1 MFLWV
6 MLMSPIVTGVAC
18 GLIGHPKIREIVHGI
33 GSVITFVL
41 VIGVVYEIAQKSV
54 VMAANQFFYAD
65 SLSALVLAIIGIVS
79 FTASLHSIGYMRQEV
94 ADGHLNDV
102 QLRNYYLWL
111 HLFIATMLFVPIVN
125 NLGMMWV
132 GIEATTVVSA
142 FLVAIYRKAESLEAA
157 WKYLILC
164 SVGIAFAL
172 LGLVVLYSSSVQV
185 YGAAEDRLNWTF
197 LIHAAQPLPA
207 HLLLL
212 SFVLLLVGYGTKVG
226 LAPMHF
232 WLPDAHSQAPSP
244 ASAMLSGALL
254 NTAFLAILRMFAIVM
269 RMEGVAFV
277 SHLVLLFGLLSLFV
291 AFPFILLQ
299 QDIKRMLAF
308 SSVEQ
313 MGIIAFGIG
322 IGGETGLAAALLQMF
337 NHAMAKSTLF
347 LTAGNMTQH
356 YQTKN
361 MSRMRGALRSMPY
374 SGPIFLLAAFAVSG
388 APPFSLFTSEFALT
402 ATAFV
407 QGHWFVSALFL
418 LIIAAIFGVMVY
430 QSGRVVLG
438 VAPSRSEI
446 QERFGW
452 RVAPLFL
459 PLLFVFAFGLF
470 IPREVQGLLQH
481 AALILEGRAQ

>member
-1 MFLWV
+1 MILLWMV
-6 MLMSPIVTGVAC
+6 LTPVVTGLVC
-18 GLIGHPKIREIVHGI
+18 GVTRQQRIQEIFHLI
-33 GSVITFVL
+33 GSVATFVL
-41 VIGVVYEIAQKSV
+41 VLFVVWDLAQCGSITA
-54 VMAANQFFYAD
+54 MNQFFYAD
-65 SLSALVLAIIGIVS
+65 ALSAIVLLIVGIVS
-79 FTASLHSIGYMRQEV
+79 FTASLHSIGYMQKEV
-94 ADGHLNDV
+94 VDGHLHDT
-102 QLRNYYLWL
+102 QLRSYYALL

-142 FLVAIYRKAESLEAA
+142 FLVALYRTAESLEAA

-185 YGAAEDRLNWTF
+185 YGAAENRLNWTF
-197 LIHAAQPLPA
+197 LSHVSQPLPT

-244 ASAMLSGALL
+244 ASALLSGALL
-254 NTAFLAILRMFAIVM
+254 NTAFLAILRMFAIVI
-269 RMEGVAFV
+269 RMDGSLFV
-277 SHLVLLFGLLSLFV
+277 SHIMLVFGLLSLFV

-299 QDIKRMLAF
+299 QDVKRMLAF

-322 IGGETGLAAALLQMF
+322 IGGEVGLAAALLQMF

-347 LTAGNMTQH
+347 MTAGNMTQH

-361 MSRMRGALRSMPY
+361 MRRMRGALRSMPY
-374 SGPIFLLAAFAVSG
+374 SGPIFLVAAFAVSG

-402 ATAFV
+402 ATAFAD
-407 QGHWFVSALFL
+407 GYWFVSALFL
-418 LIIAAIFGVMVY
+418 VVIAAIFGVMVY
-430 QSGRVVLG
+430 QAGRVVLG
-438 VAPSRSEI
+438 DAPHRA
-446 QERFGW
+446 QGKERGGW
-452 RVAPLFL
+452 RTIPLLL
-459 PLLFVFAFGLF
+459 PLSFVFLFGLF
-470 IPREVQGLLQH
+470 IPHAVLELLQH